1 MRKFHTLS
9 VLGMTLILFSGC
21 AYYNTFYNAEQFF
34 KDATKERKKRERT
47 QVVELSPEEQLEE
60 KRRGNLT
67 AAATANKPS
76 ATEMQNY
83 QKAIEKASSILEYY
97 PQSRWVD
104 DALIMVGECFF
115 HRGEYTKA
123 KRKFEEIHQLYPNS
137 EFVPLAE
144 LLLGKTLLS
153 LGEFDAAE
161 KKLRD
166 ITLNDRFPKAI
177 RQSAEYELGSLY
189 FEKGNYEA
197 AAVEYARTAKDSD
210 DRLIRAMSLYRLGEC
225 RVQLQQYEEAV
236 PIFRRAVQASP
247 NEDFKSQATY
257 KLGEAQGLLKDHD
270 GAIRTFSLALAKEL
284 EVKRIPMIK
293 LQLANNQR
301 AKGDEEAAIKWYRN
315 IIEEHKGTEASARS
329 YFSLAEIEEQTNR
342 NYLKAKENYDLVR
355 GEQSASL
362 LATRAKERSDA
373 IKAMLDLR
381 KSINEI
387 LGIATAEDSL
397 ATSGAKGEEKEQLD
411 DAPIDLG
418 ADGMWM
424 NYTGRDRR
432 PPRSFASE
440 DAAGAIG
447 PVAADGDSLKAT
459 VAISDSAR
467 QLLLQEEAEKKKN
480 VTLAEKR
487 LELAELLMFSFDRPD
502 SSMRLFLQVVESKPD
517 SAMTARALYSIGY
530 IIYAIKKDT
539 LQADSLFRSLVY
551 LYPGSPHAEGARR
564 ILGWPLLSEK
574 VDTAGIVYREAEKAF
589 WDEKDLTRAIRLYD
603 AIAADYPAS
612 PYAIK
617 AQYSKGW
624 LYEHEMS
631 AYDKAIETYKVIVEK
646 YPDSAYGKNLKG
658 KLTRHEQAI
667 QAIEARRKAVADSI
681 KMAAEQARAAS
692 DSLKRALVPDSTAQA
707 AGKIDSTGMPAAAAD
722 SAAADSAAAAEA
734 TEQKTLQPDDAKANA
749 AGAVQPGVKDPR
761 DEERPAETPQKPRL
775 REEAEIEKA
784 PDGEVIP
791 AAPQGAERP
800 PGEGAQ
806 NAVKKP
812 VRPE

>member
-1 MRKFHTLS
+1 MRKFHALS
-9 VLGMTLILFSGC
+9 LLGLTLILFSGC

-34 KDATKERKKRERT
+34 NDAAKERKKRERT
-47 QVVELSPEEQLEE
+47 QVVELSPEEQQEAR
-60 KRRGNLT
+60 RRGELT
-67 AAATANKPS
+67 TSSTANKPTAS
-76 ATEMQNY
+76 EMQNY
-83 QKAIEKASSILEYY
+83 QKAIEKASSVLEYY
-97 PQSRWVD
+97 PKSRWVD

-115 HRGEYTKA
+115 YRGEYSKA
-123 KRKFEEIHQLYPNS
+123 KRKFEEIIQLYPGS
-137 EFVPLAE
+137 EFIPQAE
-144 LLLGKTLLS
+144 ILLGKTLLAV
-153 LGEFDAAE
+153 GEFDAAE
-161 KKLRD
+161 KKFRD
-166 ITLNDRFPKAI
+166 ITLNTRFPKAV

-197 AAVEYARTAKDSD
+197 AAEEYTRTAKESD
-210 DRLIRAMSLYRLGEC
+210 DRLIRAMSFYRLGEC
-225 RVQLQQYEEAV
+225 RIQLKQYEEAV
-236 PIFRRAVQASP
+236 PSFRRAVQASP

-257 KLGEAQGLLKDHD
+257 KLGESQGLLKDYE
-270 GAIRTFSLALAKEL
+270 GAIRTFSLLLAKEL
-284 EVKRIPMIK
+284 DVKRIPMIK

-301 AKGDEEAAIKWYRN
+301 AKGDEEAAVKWYRN

-329 YFSLAEIEEQTNR
+329 YYGLAEIEEQSYG

-373 IKAMLDLR
+373 IKSMLDLK

-397 ATSGAKGEEKEQLD
+397 AADGNGKEKKEELD

-432 PPRSFASE
+432 PPRSHTPD
-440 DAAGAIG
+440 DAAAAASMSAAPGA
-447 PVAADGDSLKAT
+447 DSLQTTA
-459 VAISDSAR
+459 ALSDSAQ
-467 QLLLQEEAEKKKN
+467 QLLLKEEAEKKKS

-564 ILGWPLLSEK
+564 ILGWPLLSDK
-574 VDTAGIVYREAEKAF
+574 VDTAGIVYREAEKAW
-589 WDEKDLTRAIRLYD
+589 WDEKDLKRALKLYD
-603 AIAADYPAS
+603 AIADDYPSS

-617 AQYSKGW
+617 AQFSKGW

-631 AYDKAIETYKVIVEK
+631 AYDKAIEAYKTIVEK
-646 YPDSAYGKNLKG
+646 YPESAYGKNLKN

-667 QAIEARRKAVADSI
+667 QAIEARKKAIADSI
-681 KMAAEQARAAS
+681 KQAAEKAKAAS
-692 DSLKRALVPDSTAQA
+692 DSLRRSLAPDSTAQA
-707 AGKIDSTGMPAAAAD
+707 AGIIDSTGSAGVAAD
-722 SAAADSAAAAEA
+722 SAQVDSTASGQSPAGSAPLPGANAEGQPGG
-734 TEQKTLQPDDAKANA
+734 TRPQVLNPDD
-749 AGAVQPGVKDPR
+749 
-761 DEERPAETPQKPRL
+761 DEPPSPAPHKPSL
-775 REEAEIEKA
+775 EEEVEIEKA
-784 PDGEVIP
+784 VEDKP
-791 AAPQGAERP
+791 AP
-800 PGEGAQ
+800 PGAAIPPDAKTPQ
-806 NAVKKP
+806 NRKRP
-812 VRPE
+812 VGPE